1 MLIERMVFGCGRLTG
16 GASEREALAL
26 VGACLDAGVRGFD
39 VAPSYGIGTAE
50 AVIGKALKHRRDCV
64 IVTKLGSTPDP
75 RGRAKTWAR
84 AIKRLVRPAPPRR
97 GAAFTPVRQ
106 VSENSGC
113 HWDEAHLREKLD
125 RSLGLL
131 GRIDRLYLHDP
142 IPAQVDAALIAL
154 VDELAANVGAAPG
167 YATAAVWSAAED
179 AIYPAGW
186 LAQAAVE
193 PDWLTGAV
201 VAPASGTLTV
211 HSMVMTADWLAVHDA
226 GFAAGLDRASAVAG
240 NRVAAL
246 LAVAAARVP
255 AAGLVF
261 ASADRARLGALLS
274 ACRQIDAGKQ
284 AEIVACF

>member
-26 VGACLDAGVRGFD
+26 VGACLDAGVRVFD

-50 AVIGKALKHRRDCV
+50 AVIGKALQHRGDCV

-84 AIKRLVRPAPPRR
+84 AIKRLVRPAPPRG
-97 GAAFTPVRQ
+97 GAGFTPVRQ
-106 VSENSGC
+106 VGEHSGC

-125 RSLGLL
+125 RSIHQL

-142 IPAQVDAALIAL
+142 IPAKVDAALIAL
-154 VDELAANVGAAPG
+154 VGELAAKVGAEPG

-179 AIYPAGW
+179 AAYPASW
-186 LAQAAVE
+186 RAQAAIE
-193 PDWLTGAV
+193 PDWLTGA
-201 VAPASGTLTV
+201 AAGPADRPLTV
-211 HSMVMTADWLAVHDA
+211 HSLVMTGDWLAARDA

-246 LAVAAARVP
+246 LGLAAARVP
-255 AAGLVF
+255 GAGLVF
-261 ASADRARLGALLS
+261 ASADRARLGAVLD
-274 ACRQIDAGKQ
+274 ACRRLDVGKQ
-284 AEIVACF
+284 AEIAACF